1 MSSTVA
7 LSDTYVLSQFAVLH
21 PAYKLQYF
29 RDQDWPA
36 EWINEAVDIIKTEW
50 VHNYKPDAPAAE
62 PEPEPAPRP
71 SSSQS
76 KGKERAGTSGRHSAA
91 AAAGQVRA

>member
-29 RDQDWPA
+29 CDQNWPV
-36 EWINEAVDIIKTEW
+36 EWINEAADIIKTEW

-76 KGKERAGTSGRHSAA
+76 KGKECAGTSGRHSAA